1 MGTSYETLYEQFLF
15 KVKAYNLLAVELDD
29 RIVMLKMYLNT
40 AIARFF
46 KLCYTDLT
54 KRNDEEGYFENILAP
69 DEEDILTDL
78 MVIAWLS
85 PQIYSDELLES
96 RLNTKDFTEYSPSK
110 LIDSIRTVYDTT
122 TNRVRQAMIDYSY
135 SHRDVGDIS
144 K

>member
-15 KVKAYNLLAVELDD
+15 KVKAYNLLALELDD
-29 RIVMLKMYLNT
+29 RAFMLKMYLNN
-40 AIARFF
+40 AIAKFF
-46 KLCYTDLT
+46 KQSYTDLT
-54 KRNDEEGYFENILAP
+54 KRDEENACFEETLAP

-110 LIDSIRTVYDTT
+110 LIDSIRMVYDTT